1 VTESIF
7 GHICSSS
14 TQQRSETEALSL
26 ATWKEC
32 HHLEY
37 TAVYSGKSLPEILK
51 KISVLLP
58 EDGGN
63 TSLDIGSKSSD
74 YHILEHSSFLEVN

>member
-1 VTESIF
+1 M
-7 GHICSSS
+7 
-14 TQQRSETEALSL
+14 
-26 ATWKEC
+26 
-32 HHLEY
+32 
-37 TAVYSGKSLPEILK
+37 YSGKSLPEILK